1 MRPLAFASAA
11 LLAFVPAA
19 AQAQGGGVNP
29 PPPQPTLEQATLLRC
44 SAAFAIIASEQARG
58 VESALAYPALQERG
72 KEYFVRSGARLMDE
86 LGLTRESLQAMLVAE
101 VARLQEQSGTAEQ
114 PGAMID
120 AVMQPC
126 LLSLE
131 ASGL

>member
-11 LLAFVPAA
+11 LLALVPAA
-19 AQAQGGGVNP
+19 AQAQEGGVTP
-29 PPPQPTLEQATLLRC
+29 PPPQLTLEQATLLRC
-44 SAAFAIIASEQARG
+44 SAAFAIIASEQERG
-58 VESALAYPALQERG
+58 VTAALAYPPLHERG

-86 LGLTRESLQAMLVAE
+86 LGLTRESLQAMLAAE
-101 VARLQEQSGTAEQ
+101 VARLQEQSGSAEQ
-114 PGAMID
+114 PGPMVD

-131 ASGL
+131 ASGI

>member
-1 MRPLAFASAA
+1 MRSFAFASAA
-11 LLAFVPAA
+11 LLAFVPAVL
-19 AQAQGGGVNP
+19 QAQESGVNP
-29 PPPQPTLEQATLLRC
+29 PPPHPTLEQATLLRC

-58 VESALAYPALQERG
+58 VETALAYPPLQERG

-86 LGLTRESLQAMLVAE
+86 LGLTRESLQAMLQAE
-101 VARLQEQSGTAEQ
+101 VARLQKQSDTAEQ
-114 PGAMID
+114 PGAMVD

-131 ASGL
+131 VSGL